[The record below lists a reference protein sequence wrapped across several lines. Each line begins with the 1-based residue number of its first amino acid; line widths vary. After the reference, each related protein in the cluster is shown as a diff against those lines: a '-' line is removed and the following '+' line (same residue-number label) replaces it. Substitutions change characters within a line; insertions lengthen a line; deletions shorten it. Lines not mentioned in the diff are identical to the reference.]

1 MTSLGDRLKRGPP
14 LASIES
20 LLSFEAKST
29 PRSENNTLHEAE
41 LDRAHALDIDNGDH
55 TGGGNNSHKH
65 SVGALELEANMMSS
79 IMSYDEFQRL
89 PSEKQSEEIFKL
101 LSMLSPFASE
111 VCSLRSSM
119 ESAINRITDLESRQG
134 IAIPNRHSGLYG
146 KNDDKLIISGGMGKN
161 SNPATGPAFGMGV
174 GGLSGVG
181 MGVAALGVGVAGL
194 SGLGGPGMPQIPGG
208 PGTASE
214 AETFILRD
222 GDQSPH
228 SNTPVVEEPHVPDP
242 FIIAKSRQLNVRVTL
257 NVGGVRH
264 EVMWKMLETIPRS
277 RLGKLAQQGMTH
289 EKIMELCDAY
299 SLVDNEYFFDRHP
312 RSFNSIL
319 NFYRTG
325 SLHVVDEMCVMAFSE
340 DLDYWKIE
348 EVYLESCC
356 QNKFNTRKEHVVDEM
371 KKEAANIKKEV
382 EEDFGT
388 GKFAKYQRCLWDLIE
403 KPHTSTAAKVI
414 SVISIAFVIVST
426 VGMTLNTIPSI
437 QHRNTDGEPI
447 DNPKLA
453 LIEAVCI
460 SWFTIEYLLR
470 FAGSP
475 QKWEFVKG
483 AMNVIDVL
491 AILPYYV
498 SLFLM
503 DPEGVVDPES
513 FKTTT
518 TEPTTSTTTV
528 APEGA
533 SFDDVR
539 RIIQVFRI
547 MRIMRIF
554 KLARHSTGLQ
564 SIAFTLKNSYKELG
578 LLMLFLAMG
587 VLIFSSLCYFAEKEE
602 PDTEFSSIP
611 ASFWWA
617 IITMTTV
624 GYGDISPITGFGKII
639 GTCCAISGVLVMA
652 LPIPIIVNNF
662 AEFYNEQIKREKAIK
677 RKEALEEAKKEEQE
691 ARLAEVEG
699 LVDMLQKEPG
709 AFRSPPLSPPDGL
722 ALRQANSLKGG
733 AGGSLRENSIRNDS
747 IAERHSIR

>member
-1 MTSLGDRLKRGPP
+1 MSSIGDRLKKGGPP

-20 LLSFEAKST
+20 LLSCEAKST
-29 PRSENNTLHEAE
+29 PRSENNTLHDVEIFEPGRNSATVTSP
-41 LDRAHALDIDNGDH
+41 LAMATGRAKDNG
-55 TGGGNNSHKH
+55 GGGVVTEENSPP
-65 SVGALELEANMMSS
+65 STAPNSP
-79 IMSYDEFQRL
+79 IMSFGEFQKL
-89 PSEKQSEEIFKL
+89 PNDKQSEEIFKL
-101 LSMLSPFASE
+101 LAMLTPFATE
-111 VCSLRSSM
+111 VSSLKSSVESALHRITELEQLNRMGFGLTSTTHGKLFKGSGNPYEDTGEASPRSSTPM
-119 ESAINRITDLESRQG
+119 
-134 IAIPNRHSGLYG
+134 
-146 KNDDKLIISGGMGKN
+146 
-161 SNPATGPAFGMGV
+161 
-174 GGLSGVG
+174 
-181 MGVAALGVGVAGL
+181 
-194 SGLGGPGMPQIPGG
+194 
-208 PGTASE
+208 
-214 AETFILRD
+214 LRD
-222 GDQSPH
+222 LMSDS
-228 SNTPVVEEPHVPDP
+228 TPPDP
-242 FIIAKSRQLNVRVTL
+242 FIIAKSRQMNRRVSL

-264 EVMWKMLETIPRS
+264 EVMWKMLEGIPRS
-277 RLGKLAQQGMTH
+277 RLGRLAALAGTH
-289 EKIMELCDAY
+289 EKILDLCDAY

-325 SLHVVDEMCVMAFSE
+325 RLHVVDEMCVMAFTD
-340 DLDYWKIE
+340 DLDYWGID
-348 EVYLESCC
+348 EVYLETCC
-356 QNKFNTRKEHVVDEM
+356 QNKYNTRKEYVVDEM
-371 KKEAANIKKEV
+371 KKEAANISKEV
-382 EEDFGT
+382 EEDFGD
-388 GKFAKYQRCLWDLIE
+388 GKFAKYQKCLWDLIE

-414 SVISIAFVIVST
+414 SVISIAFVVVST

-437 QHRNTDGEPI
+437 QHRSPEGEPI

-503 DPEGVVDPES
+503 EPEHLAPGDVPI
-513 FKTTT
+513 TTT
-518 TEPTTSTTTV
+518 TTTIASIKV
-528 APEGA
+528 EEDEGGA

-602 PDTEFSSIP
+602 PDTDFSSIP

-624 GYGDISPITGFGKII
+624 GYGDMAPVTGFGKAV

-677 RKEALEEAKKEEQE
+677 RKEALELAKRDEEE

-699 LVDMLQKEPG
+699 LVDLLQKEPG
-709 AFRSPPLSPPDGL
+709 PFKSPPLSPPDGL
-722 ALRQANSLKGG
+722 TIRQANSLRDHV
-733 AGGSLRENSIRNDS
+733 GSRSSMLRENSIRNDS
-747 IAERHSIR
+747 MGERHSIR

>member
-1 MTSLGDRLKRGPP
+1 MTSNFADRWKRAPP

-29 PRSENNTLHEAE
+29 PRSENNTIHEA
-41 LDRAHALDIDNGDH
+41 DN
-55 TGGGNNSHKH
+55 
-65 SVGALELEANMMSS
+65 LEASNATYSCAAAGLHCTAEEEVKLLHITSQDQNQFQQNQSIVSS
-79 IMSYDEFQRL
+79 TQPPPTFTMQTMNFEDFQRL
-89 PSEKQSEEIFKL
+89 PSDKQSEEIFKL

-111 VCSLRSSM
+111 VSSLRSSM
-119 ESAINRITDLESRQG
+119 ESALNRISELEMAKSSQNLPSQQQQHNTHNPTRNAG
-134 IAIPNRHSGLYG
+134 PN
-146 KNDDKLIISGGMGKN
+146 D
-161 SNPATGPAFGMGV
+161 GP
-174 GGLSGVG
+174 
-181 MGVAALGVGVAGL
+181 
-194 SGLGGPGMPQIPGG
+194 
-208 PGTASE
+208 E
-214 AETFILRD
+214 
-222 GDQSPH
+222 SPY
-228 SNTPVVEEPHVPDP
+228 SNTPLDTESQVPEP
-242 FIIAKSRQLNVRVTL
+242 FIITKSRQLNKRVTL

-264 EVMWKMLETIPRS
+264 EVMWKILENVPRS
-277 RLGKLAQQGMTH
+277 RLGKLAMQGVNH

-325 SLHVVDEMCVMAFSE
+325 NLHVVDEMCVMAFSD
-340 DLDYWKIE
+340 DLEYWKIDE
-348 EVYLESCC
+348 IYLESCC
-356 QNKFNTRKEHVVDEM
+356 QNKFNTRKEHVEEEM
-371 KKEAANIKKEV
+371 KKEALNVKKEV

-388 GKFAKYQRCLWDLIE
+388 GKFAKYQKCLWDLIE
-403 KPHTSTAAKVI
+403 KPHTSTAAKII
-414 SVISIAFVIVST
+414 SVISIAFVVAST

-437 QHRNTDGEPI
+437 QHRNAKNEPI

-453 LIEAVCI
+453 LIEAICI

-470 FAGSP
+470 LAGAP
-475 QKWEFVKG
+475 EKWAFMKG

-503 DPEGVVDPES
+503 EPQGYGDPEDLM
-513 FKTTT
+513 TT
-518 TEPTTSTTTV
+518 TEQTTSTTTMSWQ
-528 APEGA
+528 EEEEEGGA

-602 PDTEFSSIP
+602 PDTLFSSIP

-624 GYGDISPITGFGKII
+624 GYGDMSPITGVGKII

-677 RKEALEEAKKEEQE
+677 RKEALELAKKMEEE
-691 ARLAEVEG
+691 ERLAEVEG
-699 LVDMLQKEPG
+699 LVDLLQKEPG
-709 AFRSPPLSPPDGL
+709 PFRSPPLSPPDGL
-722 ALRQANSLKGG
+722 VVRQANSLKGGTQG